1 LANKLQARTASLG
14 STLYTLTWKA
24 RSTPSGRSIPA
35 LRASAR
41 RISDS
46 GSIGAPWP
54 TPTTRDWKDGSNPDV
69 NVPEN
74 SLLGRVVWQAGWPT
88 TRAVDGEKNVRT
100 VEGSLREIERK
111 GSPQDLSMAA
121 AISGWPTPMH
131 SDNKNK
137 SCSFDSALSNYKR
150 GHFPT
155 LGPYH
160 SKDLTPVGPARLTAS
175 GEMLIGSHAGM
186 ESGGQLSPAHS
197 LWLMLGPIATA
208 WASCG
213 ERVTRSTSRKRK
225 GS

>member
-1 LANKLQARTASLG
+1 M
-14 STLYTLTWKA
+14 
-24 RSTPSGRSIPA
+24 
-35 LRASAR
+35 
-41 RISDS
+41 
-46 GSIGAPWP
+46 
-54 TPTTRDWKDGSNPDV
+54 
-69 NVPEN
+69 
-74 SLLGRVVWQAGWPT
+74 LGRVVWQAGWPT